1 MGTIDYS
8 KLRGRTRELGFTQ
21 REVAA
26 AAKMTESTY
35 SMKLSNRFPFKQ
47 QEIADIVQFLGIQP
61 QEISLYFFTPE
72 V

>member
-1 MGTIDYS
+1 MGAIDYS

-47 QEIADIVQFLGIQP
+47 QEIADIVQFLGIEP